1 MPLRLRQE
9 SIRSDITK
17 VKRINSLQ
25 PDDHLIIYFAG
36 HGYLDEQSEEG
47 FWFPVNAER
56 DDDTNWISNAYL
68 KRKIRK
74 IPANNIL
81 VIADTCFSGAL
92 ISRGIAVPQQEYA
105 SSALEKYLQTKSR
118 VVISSGGTKPVLD
131 SNGGR
136 NSIFASALIEQIV
149 SFDRPF
155 TASDLYL
162 ALRDQVTE
170 NAQALDYDQTP
181 MKGALPRSGHEGP
194 DFVLI
199 PTQ

>member
-1 MPLRLRQE
+1 MTPH
-9 SIRSDITK
+9 
-17 VKRINSLQ
+17 
-25 PDDHLIIYFAG
+25 DHLIIYFAG
-36 HGYLDEQSEEG
+36 HGYLDEETEEG
-47 FWFPVNAER
+47 FWFPVNAARE
-56 DDDTNWISNAYL
+56 DDTEWISNSYL

-74 IPANNIL
+74 IKATNIL

-92 ISRGIAVPQQEYA
+92 ISRGISTAGQQYP

-118 VVISSGGTKPVLD
+118 IVISSGGTKPVMD
-131 SNGGR
+131 GGGGR
-136 NSIFASALIEQIV
+136 NSIFASALIDRME
-149 SFDRPF
+149 SFERPF

-170 NAQALDYDQTP
+170 NALALKYDQTP
-181 MKGALPRSGHEGP
+181 MKGTLPRSGHEGP